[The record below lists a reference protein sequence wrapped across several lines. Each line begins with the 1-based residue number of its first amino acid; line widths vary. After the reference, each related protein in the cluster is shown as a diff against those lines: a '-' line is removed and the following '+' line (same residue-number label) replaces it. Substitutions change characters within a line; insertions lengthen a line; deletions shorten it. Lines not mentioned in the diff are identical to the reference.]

1 MDQKPE
7 MERNDSWRWQFRSE
21 PNIKSKE
28 IGIST
33 ELFAM
38 NSFKNR
44 FKFLKDLEKKKN
56 QNSKDVNLKNDSSI
70 FEDSNI
76 QPSINS
82 NGKLPTL
89 SNYSFVFD
97 EPLFPDLTRKNI
109 HNMIKEVLTKPYE
122 NQQLITED
130 KENITE
136 VNQHLEESE
145 KGEEEEK
152 KNEGEVVT
160 IKTKEEIW
168 ESDTFKEQV

>member
-1 MDQKPE
+1 MNQKPE
-7 MERNDSWRWQFRSE
+7 MERNDSWKWQFRSE

-38 NSFKNR
+38 NSCKNR
-44 FKFLKDLEKKKN
+44 FKFLKDLEKKKS
-56 QNSKDVNLKNDSSI
+56 QNKDVSLKNDSLN

-97 EPLFPDLTRKNI
+97 EPLFPDLSRKNI

-122 NQQLITED
+122 NQQLITEE

-136 VNQHLEESE
+136 VNQQLEESE
-145 KGEEEEK
+145 KEEEEEK
-152 KNEGEVVT
+152 KDEGEVVT
-160 IKTKEEIW
+160 VKTKEELW
-168 ESDTFKEQV
+168 ESDTFKENV